1 MKRIGRIILLCGSSV
16 LLGVSFAVISVLPV
30 LLPSCDSGDVIT
42 EIIECQ
48 LPPGHCQMDDEE
60 FDAMFN
66 ALTLDAQIAYIEAW
80 GQPQDQREGFVS
92 Q

>member
-1 MKRIGRIILLCGSSV
+1 MSERDKDSVRFLGLTLTWIGAV
-16 LLGVSFAVISVLPV
+16 LLGVLVLGG
-30 LLPSCDSGDVIT
+30 CDSGDVIT

-66 ALTLDAQIAYIEAW
+66 ALTPNEQTAYIEEW
-80 GQPQDQREGFVS
+80 GQPEDQREGFVS
-92 Q
+92 G